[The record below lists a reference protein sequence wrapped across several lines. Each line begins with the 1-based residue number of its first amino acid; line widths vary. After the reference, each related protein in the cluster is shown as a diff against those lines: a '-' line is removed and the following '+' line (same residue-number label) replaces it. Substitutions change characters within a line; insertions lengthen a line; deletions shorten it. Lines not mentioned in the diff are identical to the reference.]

1 MGKMSY
7 IHYLCEK
14 EDRNTLLEELGNEE
28 MVDSFLEAHRNV
40 RNNKNKEPYKKLNN
54 MISESINY
62 HKENKK
68 KSMKESKGAIEFI
81 INSIKDIIEPN

>member
-14 EDRNTLLEELGNEE
+14 EDRNKLLEELGNEE
-28 MVDSFLEAHRNV
+28 IVDSFLEAHKNV
-40 RNNKNKEPYKKLNN
+40 RNNKNKEPYRKLNS
-54 MISESINY
+54 MINKSINY
-62 HKENKK
+62 HKENRK

-81 INSIKDIIEPN
+81 IDSMEDMIKPN